1 MPEVNGDSPNSNRR
15 KATPI
20 DYPPN
25 SHKSHEEKAT
35 RPGVKKP
42 AERVKQEKVVTGS
55 VIQRKKS
62 LGSKIK
68 EMFTGDDARSV
79 GEYLVQ
85 EVFVPALKS
94 LLSDVASQGAERLLY
109 GESNRTSSRG
119 GRSGSR
125 SNFTNYSR
133 MHDRPEPRRDISHQN
148 RASHDFRD
156 IVLETRPE
164 AEDVLERLGDLIDQY
179 DVANVGDLYDLVG
192 ITPDFTDNNYGWY
205 DMRGSRIIRTRDGY
219 LLDLP
224 KTEHIE

>member
-1 MPEVNGDSPNSNRR
+1 MPEVNGDNPNINRR
-15 KATPI
+15 EVTPI

-25 SHKSHEEKAT
+25 SHKSREGRTA
-35 RPGVKKP
+35 RPGVKKSS
-42 AERVKQEKVVTGS
+42 ERVKQEKIVTGS

-62 LGSKIK
+62 LGSKMK

-85 EVFVPALKS
+85 EVLVPALKS

-109 GESNRTSSRG
+109 GETNRGSSRG
-119 GRSGSR
+119 SRSGSR

-133 MHDRPEPRRDISHQN
+133 MHDRPEPRRDISHRS

-156 IVLETRPE
+156 IVLESRPE

-179 DVANVGDLYDLVG
+179 DAANVGDLYDLVG

-205 DMRGSRIIRTRDGY
+205 TLRGSRIIKTRDGY

-224 KTEHIE
+224 RTEHIE